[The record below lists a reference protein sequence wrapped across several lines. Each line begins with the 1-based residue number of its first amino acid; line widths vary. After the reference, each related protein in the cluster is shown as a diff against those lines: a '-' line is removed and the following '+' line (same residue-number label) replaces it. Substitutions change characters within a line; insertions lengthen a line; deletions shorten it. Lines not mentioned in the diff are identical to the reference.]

1 MIFESGSEPVIEVG
15 LLLAEKIEVCLHGNY
30 SNKEKTFTNN
40 IEITISDKGLVVD
53 GNFYFEPDGL
63 NLKPEN
69 DATFTVKDVVFGIGF
84 HWERLEDLTF
94 KGELG
99 FKIEDR
105 KIRLINRVTLED
117 YLKSVISSE
126 MSATASNALLKAHA
140 VMSRS
145 WLIAQLIQKHK
156 PDTHIAD
163 ASNEIIRWY
172 DREDHSGFDVCADDH
187 CQRYQGITRITN
199 EKALKA
205 IEETRGLV
213 LKFKDEICD
222 ARFSKCCG
230 GITERFDTCWEE
242 ENPPYLQPVFDG
254 TGTDTRNYYDEAG
267 AKAFILKDMD
277 AFCNTSDTKIL
288 DQVLNDYDRE
298 TPAFFR
304 WKEEMTALEIKRL
317 LKKKI
322 GIEIGDILDLIP
334 LDRGASGRIF
344 RLKIVGSENEITI
357 GKELEIRK
365 ALSESHLLSSAFV
378 VDKITD
384 ETRGSTLFKLHGAGW
399 GHGVGLCQIGAA
411 VMGEKGYSFE
421 EILNHYFKQTSLEK
435 IY

>member
-205 IEETRGLV
+205 IEETCGLV
-213 LKFKDEICD
+213 LKYEDEICD

-230 GITERFDTCWEE
+230 GVTERFDTCWEE
-242 ENPPYLQPVFDG
+242 KNPPYLQPVFDG
-254 TGTDTRNYYDEAG
+254 TGTDTGNYFDEAG

-334 LDRGASGRIF
+334 LDRGVSGRIF
-344 RLKIVGSENEITI
+344 RLKIVGSENEIII